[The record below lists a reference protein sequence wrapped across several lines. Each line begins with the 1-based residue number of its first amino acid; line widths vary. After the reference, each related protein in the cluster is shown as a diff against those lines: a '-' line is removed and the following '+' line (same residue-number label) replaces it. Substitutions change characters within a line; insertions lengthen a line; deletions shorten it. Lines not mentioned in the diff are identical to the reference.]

1 MGCLL
6 LTCWL
11 ANSTFA
17 SVLPKKSQE
26 VVNNMHVMGIVAC
39 CETVPRQV
47 PKERSSSLFWH
58 ESEAGMSQNSLLIIL
73 PALSTII

>member
-1 MGCLL
+1 
-6 LTCWL
+6 
-11 ANSTFA
+11 
-17 SVLPKKSQE
+17 
-26 VVNNMHVMGIVAC
+26 MHVMGIVAC